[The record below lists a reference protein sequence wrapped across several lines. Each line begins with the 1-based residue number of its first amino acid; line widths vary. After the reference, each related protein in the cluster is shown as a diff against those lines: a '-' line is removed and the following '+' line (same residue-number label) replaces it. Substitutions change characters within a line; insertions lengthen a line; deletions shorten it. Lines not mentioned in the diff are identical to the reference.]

1 MMKHR
6 RPGTRPGISANIGN
20 PPDFKGLSAIIGKFY
35 QILRDFRISR
45 DEQI

>member
-6 RPGTRPGISANIGN
+6 RPGTRPGMSANIGKSA
-20 PPDFKGLSAIIGKFY
+20 DFKGLSAIIGKFY
-35 QILRDFRISR
+35 QIFHDFRISR